1 MDIHVPFTPPH
12 LLTTHNDTNCENQ
25 LWVTPSRKRNFQITT
40 DTSPNPKR
48 RRLYGKRGGG
58 KQKAPTPCQTRVQT
72 KPTVATNAK
81 NKSGMD
87 ALVLSDVKPDIKP
100 DIKMLGNDNVEE
112 SFATRV
118 AKGSG
123 WILIDEYSAPKSPGK
138 AKPDPGA
145 NDAPTSDPTTIPSQT
160 HHNKTGTK
168 YKVGNKHPEPNNT
181 MAITENIIDTTK
193 CDEKSIIPNGVTR
206 TVNDDDIEHRK
217 QKHRVGI
224 NPDLLRWLWEDPT
237 RLPKAREDMAR
248 WTQYLT
254 AEMSNPAFQLF
265 LAMVCNFKA
274 P

>member
-1 MDIHVPFTPPH
+1 MDIHIPFTPPH

-72 KPTVATNAK
+72 KPIVATNAK

-118 AKGSG
+118 AKRSG
-123 WILIDEYSAPKSPGK
+123 WILIDEYPAPKSPDK
-138 AKPDPGA
+138 ARPDSGA
-145 NDAPTSDPTTIPSQT
+145 NNALNPDSKATTS
-160 HHNKTGTK
+160 HNKTGD
-168 YKVGNKHPEPNNT
+168 KHKKIDKPPEPYNT
-181 MAITENIIDTTK
+181 LATTEHTVDTIKYDERSIVPSDTTQ
-193 CDEKSIIPNGVTR
+193 
-206 TVNDDDIEHRK
+206 TVDNDGIEHPK
-217 QKHRVGI
+217 QKHRVRI
-224 NPDLLRWLWEDPT
+224 NPELRWLWEDPT
-237 RLPKAREDMAR
+237 RLPKARENMAR
-248 WTQYLT
+248 WTRYMA

-265 LAMVCNFKA
+265 LAMACNFKA